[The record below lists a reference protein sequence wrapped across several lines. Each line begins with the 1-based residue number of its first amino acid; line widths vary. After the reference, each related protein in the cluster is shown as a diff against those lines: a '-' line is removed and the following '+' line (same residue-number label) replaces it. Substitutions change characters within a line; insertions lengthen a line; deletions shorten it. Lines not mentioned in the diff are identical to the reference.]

1 MKMNKGGVTAR
12 LHQGP
17 YVDAITMRSRRY
29 LSGVCPAVRDP
40 KLLVKRLGFAALY

>member
-1 MKMNKGGVTAR
+1 MEMNKGGVTER
-12 LHQGP
+12 LHPGP